1 MPKLPF
7 PLERSVSRS
16 SLREMSLRPHGVF
29 DDGNLK

>member
-16 SLREMSLRPHGVF
+16 SLREMSLHGVF

>member
-7 PLERSVSRS
+7 PLERSMSRS
-16 SLREMSLRPHGVF
+16 SLRDMSLQPRSIF